1 MKKAYESNKKE
12 IIVFFLYFTIMLNFY
27 TYTYIQLVA
36 QLLFLI
42 YVFIRNRVKIYSSK
56 LVSRYLGWY
65 GIFTVWSTVTL
76 FWTVEITPNVQ
87 RELLTMLRIFV
98 IGYCF
103 LLMMNN
109 KGSLYNISR
118 GLTYAGIVFSVLTLI
133 NNPISQWG
141 KRGMN
146 SIGNG
151 FISPGIGEIGLFL
164 VVSVFLWYKLGYI
177 RKNKTIILEL
187 YFTIFVVLSGAR
199 KPILEI
205 IIFAVIYNLID
216 GRCKINRKVMIT
228 FFVGIVVGMICLATP
243 DLYEKYLSRFVSI
256 FYGVNSSDPST
267 IGRFTYIAVALEIAK
282 NDFLFGQGGDA
293 FRNYLANNIVM
304 SNAGILSPTYSHCNY
319 TEILDSFGLIGILIF
334 YRYHWKLLKENWK
347 YIKINDISKYLASMV
362 IMILIG
368 DIGTIEYTTS
378 MVMYFYIILLYV
390 SFINIDKRKNE

>member
-1 MKKAYESNKKE
+1 
-12 IIVFFLYFTIMLNFY
+12 MLNFY

-243 DLYEKYLSRFVSI
+243 DLYLS
-256 FYGVNSSDPST
+256 
-267 IGRFTYIAVALEIAK
+267 
-282 NDFLFGQGGDA
+282 
-293 FRNYLANNIVM
+293 
-304 SNAGILSPTYSHCNY
+304 
-319 TEILDSFGLIGILIF
+319 LIHI
-334 YRYHWKLLKENWK
+334 
-347 YIKINDISKYLASMV
+347 
-362 IMILIG
+362 
-368 DIGTIEYTTS
+368 
-378 MVMYFYIILLYV
+378 
-390 SFINIDKRKNE
+390 

>member
-65 GIFTVWSTVTL
+65 GIFTVWSTATL

-164 VVSVFLWYKLGYI
+164 VVSVL
-177 RKNKTIILEL
+177 
-187 YFTIFVVLSGAR
+187 
-199 KPILEI
+199 
-205 IIFAVIYNLID
+205 
-216 GRCKINRKVMIT
+216 
-228 FFVGIVVGMICLATP
+228 
-243 DLYEKYLSRFVSI
+243 
-256 FYGVNSSDPST
+256 
-267 IGRFTYIAVALEIAK
+267 
-282 NDFLFGQGGDA
+282 
-293 FRNYLANNIVM
+293 
-304 SNAGILSPTYSHCNY
+304 
-319 TEILDSFGLIGILIF
+319 
-334 YRYHWKLLKENWK
+334 
-347 YIKINDISKYLASMV
+347 
-362 IMILIG
+362 
-368 DIGTIEYTTS
+368 
-378 MVMYFYIILLYV
+378 
-390 SFINIDKRKNE
+390 